1 MRRWN
6 VHNKV
11 PFVGHECL
19 NVHNKIAFVGY
30 EQQDV
35 YNNAMFIGYEHIPR
49 KKTKTTHIW

>member
-1 MRRWN
+1 M
-6 VHNKV
+6 HNKV

-49 KKTKTTHIW
+49 KKTKTTQIW